1 MGADDMSHA
10 SRWIVL
16 SLLLLL
22 VHLPWWASAWGQ
34 RDDGSEPM
42 PAPRATTH
50 HGATGSGY
58 PAPRVDESADPAPMS
73 PTF

>member
-1 MGADDMSHA
+1 MSHA

-22 VHLPWWASAWGQ
+22 VHLPWWASARGQ
-34 RDDGSEPM
+34 RDDGIEPT
-42 PAPRATTH
+42 PAVKATTPH
-50 HGATGSGY
+50 DATGSGY
-58 PAPRVDESADPAPMS
+58 PAPRVDESAEPTPMS